1 MQGMGTDRASRSART
16 SIASATAQA
25 ATIASRGAP
34 TRRGSR
40 AAPAVVRHRGSRSRR
55 DWRHRGWRAVRQA
68 LDRAPRQRDPRQ
80 PPGPRGTITA
90 DAVKAM
96 IARAPASIDVLAL
109 APPAV
114 DLAVDDYD
122 VLLGEVAA

>member
-1 MQGMGTDRASRSART
+1 
-16 SIASATAQA
+16 
-25 ATIASRGAP
+25 
-34 TRRGSR
+34 
-40 AAPAVVRHRGSRSRR
+40 
-55 DWRHRGWRAVRQA
+55 
-68 LDRAPRQRDPRQ
+68 
-80 PPGPRGTITA
+80 
-90 DAVKAM
+90 M